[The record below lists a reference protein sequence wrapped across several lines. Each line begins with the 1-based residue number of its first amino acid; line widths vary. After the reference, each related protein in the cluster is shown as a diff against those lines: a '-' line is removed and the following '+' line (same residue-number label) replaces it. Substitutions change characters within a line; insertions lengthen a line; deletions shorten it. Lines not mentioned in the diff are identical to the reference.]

1 MNTFLHLIRPEWHAE
16 FRKFV
21 ASGKASRA
29 FMTYLNSDANC
40 QKAVGLAIDAL
51 AAIFED
57 VEAPVSAPH
66 TVLAAL
72 GRR

>member
-1 MNTFLHLIRPEWHAE
+1 MNTFLHLIRPEWQSE

-21 ASGKASRA
+21 SSGNASHK
-29 FMTYLNSDANC
+29 FMAYLNSDANC
-40 QKAVGLAIDAL
+40 QKAVDLAIDAL

-57 VEAPVSAPH
+57 AEIPVSG
-66 TVLAAL
+66 VLAASPTP